1 MGIYLSTFAWASKK
15 ELEKFDIIRMYNL
28 ETLNKD
34 IKNKEHKYYLIADIY
49 FQYAGFKAITKPQL
63 KNMRNCYWKNGGIRF
78 RRTDI

>member
-1 MGIYLSTFAWASKK
+1 
-15 ELEKFDIIRMYNL
+15 MYNL

-34 IKNKEHKYYLIADIY
+34 IKNKELIADIY